1 MHFSGRCGVVRCI
14 PAGTLR
20 GLTGRCCVSLKAS
33 HDSKMGIVYLAMAGL
48 ECTLVAKG
56 KPAAVRSFN
65 GHVVDM
71 RESKGALYDKTR

>member
-1 MHFSGRCGVVRCI
+1 
-14 PAGTLR
+14 
-20 GLTGRCCVSLKAS
+20 
-33 HDSKMGIVYLAMAGL
+33 MGIVYLAMAGL